1 MNLIENLINS
11 LNYTKKLLDDGGRI
25 IILIIL
31 YLIPILNWI
40 VLGYGVRILKEA
52 PNSEVPPKL
61 DGYGGLLI
69 DGAKVFFATSIY
81 MIVPLFLIALGI
93 ASLAAGEF
101 FIQQVA
107 GTSLALGGAGV
118 TLVLVG
124 LILAFFALILL
135 GVGIAHMAMTG
146 KFGKAF
152 AFGEIFRIVNVIG
165 KVKYLGWV
173 IITGLIAILLVGL
186 AASVPYIGWLLTA
199 ILSPFLATFIFRS
212 LSILYNDGTLP
223 ELKMANVSSGM
234 AEIKCA
240 TCGAPLQPHH
250 KFCPACGAPAPAPNT
265 VKGARFCIGCGRRI
279 PVTATFCGWCGA
291 KQN

>member
-1 MNLIENLINS
+1 MNLIENFSNS
-11 LNYTKKLLDDGGRI
+11 LNYAKKLLDDGGKI
-25 IILIIL
+25 IILTIL

-40 VLGYGVRILKEA
+40 VLGYGVRILREKPSSEA
-52 PNSEVPPKL
+52 PPKL

-81 MIVPLFLIALGI
+81 MIAPLVLIVLGI
-93 ASLAAGEF
+93 TSLAAGGF

-107 GTSLALGGAGV
+107 GSALALGGAGV

-124 LILAFFALILL
+124 VIAGFFLLILL
-135 GVGIAHMAMTG
+135 GVGIAHMAITG

-186 AASVPYIGWLLTA
+186 ATSVPYIGWLLSA
-199 ILSPFLATFIFRS
+199 ILSPFLTTFIFRS
-212 LSILYNDGTLP
+212 LGILYNDGTP
-223 ELKMANVSSGM
+223 ELRMANVPYGM
-234 AEIKCA
+234 PEIKCV

-250 KFCPACGAPAPAPNT
+250 KYCPACGAPAPALKT
-265 VKGARFCIGCGRRI
+265 VEGAKFCIGCGRRI
-279 PVTATFCGWCGA
+279 LVTATFCGWCGA